1 MNPEAALPVST
12 TLATI
17 ELLAVVASAVY
28 GILLACR
35 KQLDMVGVFSVALAT
50 AFGGGTLRDLFLG
63 RRPLFWIVNDHYV
76 AIVLVLALLG
86 ALAPRLI
93 RRFERQLAVPDAL
106 GLALFSLTGAAF
118 AIEAGTSLLIAAIL
132 AVITG
137 TFGTVI
143 ADVICNEIPAL
154 FRSGPLQATCAF
166 AGAWVYLLAHRL
178 EAPPGLALLT
188 GFVVIVGFRLVSL
201 KWNLRLPTASLDQ

>member
-1 MNPEAALPVST
+1 MNPQGALPAST

-17 ELLAVVASAVY
+17 ELLAVVASAVF

-35 KQLDMVGVFSVALAT
+35 KQLDPVGVVAVALAA

-63 RRPLFWIVNDHYV
+63 RRPLFWITHDHYA
-76 AIVLVLALLG
+76 AIVLVLALFG
-86 ALAPRLI
+86 ALVPGFI
-93 RRFERQLAVPDAL
+93 RRFERHLAVPDAL

-118 AIEAGTSLLIAAIL
+118 AVEAGTSLLIAAIL

-137 TFGTVI
+137 TFGGVI

-166 AGAWVYLLAHRL
+166 AGAWVYLGALRL
-178 EAPPGLALLT
+178 ETPPNLALLL
-188 GFVVIVGFRLVSL
+188 GFVGIVGFRLAAL
-201 KWNLRLPTASLDQ
+201 KWNLRLPTASLDP

>member
-35 KQLDMVGVFSVALAT
+35 KQLDVVGVFSVALAT

-63 RRPLFWIVNDHYV
+63 RRPLFWITNDHYV
-76 AIVLVLALLG
+76 AIVLVLALAG
-86 ALAPRLI
+86 VFAPAFI
-93 RRFERQLAVPDAL
+93 RRFEKHLAVPDAL

-118 AIEAGTSLLIAAIL
+118 AVQMGTSMLIASLL
-132 AVITG
+132 AVVTG
-137 TFGTVI
+137 TFGGVI

-154 FRSGPLQATCAF
+154 FRSGPLYATCAF
-166 AGAWVYLLAHRL
+166 AGAWVHLLALRMEL
-178 EAPPGLALLT
+178 PPGLALLA
-188 GFVVIVGFRLVSL
+188 GFVVIVLFRLAAV
-201 KWNLRLPTASLDQ
+201 KWNLRLPAASLDH